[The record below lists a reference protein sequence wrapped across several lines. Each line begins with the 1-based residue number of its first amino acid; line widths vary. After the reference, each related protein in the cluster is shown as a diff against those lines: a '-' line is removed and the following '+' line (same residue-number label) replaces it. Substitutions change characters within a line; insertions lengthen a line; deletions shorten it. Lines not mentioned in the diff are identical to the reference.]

1 MQAATLPHWSP
12 EDHAKYLAKRLCK
25 SCKLRGVTSIQTAC
39 DACRVFKG
47 RGRPPARP
55 HVSRTSFADSLQQQS
70 LLRASEGDE
79 KQMMGAASTQTA
91 ARAAFIA
98 AGTIGGVVSSAHL
111 CNQVSAF
118 GLGATHRPVP
128 LRLSDLCQPVP
139 PALSARLLGQM
150 PQGSSLDALASLAAF
165 SAEHPRANAAGL
177 LPLAIAQTPVRTPT
191 LMHVPSVGP
200 RLNIVDHAGFWIS
213 QDKMGFPE
221 ALDMS
226 LQAAQVHQ
234 ACAISAEID
243 RRAQVLVQSYLKRV
257 APG

>member
-12 EDHAKYLAKRLCK
+12 EDHAKYLTKRLCK
-25 SCKLRGVTSIQTAC
+25 SCKLRGVASIQTAC

-55 HVSRTSFADSLQQQS
+55 DVSRTNFADSLQQQS
-70 LLRASEGDE
+70 LLRASEGDK
-79 KQMMGAASTQTA
+79 KQMMGAVSTQTA
-91 ARAAFIA
+91 ARAAFTA

-111 CNQVSAF
+111 FNQVSAF

-128 LRLSDLCQPVP
+128 LRLPDLSQPAP

-165 SAEHPRANAAGL
+165 SAEL
-177 LPLAIAQTPVRTPT
+177 
-191 LMHVPSVGP
+191 
-200 RLNIVDHAGFWIS
+200 VDHAGFWIS

-243 RRAQVLVQSYLKRV
+243 RRAQVLSYLKRV

>member
-25 SCKLRGVTSIQTAC
+25 SCKLRGVASIQTAC

-55 HVSRTSFADSLQQQS
+55 HVSRTNFADSLQQQS

-91 ARAAFIA
+91 ARAAFTA

-165 SAEHPRANAAGL
+165 SAEL
-177 LPLAIAQTPVRTPT
+177 
-191 LMHVPSVGP
+191 
-200 RLNIVDHAGFWIS
+200 VDHAGFWIS

-234 ACAISAEID
+234 ARALSAEID
-243 RRAQVLVQSYLKRV
+243 RRAQVLVQSYLQRV

>member
-1 MQAATLPHWSP
+1 
-12 EDHAKYLAKRLCK
+12 
-25 SCKLRGVTSIQTAC
+25 
-39 DACRVFKG
+39 
-47 RGRPPARP
+47 
-55 HVSRTSFADSLQQQS
+55 
-70 LLRASEGDE
+70 
-79 KQMMGAASTQTA
+79 MMGAASTQTA
-91 ARAAFIA
+91 ARAAFTA

-118 GLGATHRPVP
+118 GLGATHRPVL

-165 SAEHPRANAAGL
+165 SAEL
-177 LPLAIAQTPVRTPT
+177 
-191 LMHVPSVGP
+191 
-200 RLNIVDHAGFWIS
+200 VDHAGFWIS

-234 ACAISAEID
+234 ARALSAEID
-243 RRAQVLVQSYLKRV
+243 RRAQVLVQSYLQRV

>member
-25 SCKLRGVTSIQTAC
+25 SCKLRGVASIQTAC

-55 HVSRTSFADSLQQQS
+55 HVSRTNFADSLQQQS
-70 LLRASEGDE
+70 LLRASEGDK

-91 ARAAFIA
+91 ARAAFTA

-111 CNQVSAF
+111 FNQVSAF

-128 LRLSDLCQPVP
+128 LRLPDLSQPAP

-165 SAEHPRANAAGL
+165 SAEL
-177 LPLAIAQTPVRTPT
+177 
-191 LMHVPSVGP
+191 
-200 RLNIVDHAGFWIS
+200 VDHAGFWIS

-234 ACAISAEID
+234 ARALSAEID
-243 RRAQVLVQSYLKRV
+243 RRAQVLVQSYLQRV